1 MSQQFVAEFQQ
12 LPDQSPEH
20 DMMARLYREIGLSA
34 VAAALE
40 VMDMPS
46 PATTVAPVDQRQIPA
61 FLQEDSLA
69 A

>member
-46 PATTVAPVDQRQIPA
+46 PATTVA
-61 FLQEDSLA
+61 LA